1 MVALQ
6 NLKSINSGLAQSQ
19 NEISTGKTIATA
31 KDNSAIWA
39 ISKVMESD
47 VAGFNAVEDSLALGG
62 STVAVASAG
71 AEQITNILKEMKEK
85 VIAATGENVDYAKIT
100 SDVDALKAQVTSI
113 IGASQFNGSNL
124 LNADGGNITVLSSL
138 DRAADGTVTAANIG
152 VNSVN
157 FEENLDLA
165 TVNVSSAE
173 DADGSIDEI
182 ELLIQ
187 TAVNGAASLGAASKR
202 IDDQSQFI
210 SKVTDAVKNG
220 IGSMV
225 YADMEAA
232 SARLV
237 AAPSPETAFAKVAPR
252 DIIESPYRMMFVVSC
267 SISSTVWI
275 TLAFDE
281 YARCV
286 WIILVSSFATS
297 VADSSKDFE
306 ITSPVGPS
314 PASQRKYVPLSGEG
328 R

>member
-1 MVALQ
+1 MSSILTNTSAMVALQ

-62 STVAVASAG
+62 STVAVASAA

-85 VIAATGENVDYAKIT
+85 VIAATGENVDHAKIT

-138 DRAADGTVTAANIG
+138 DRASDGTVTAANIG

-173 DADGSIDEI
+173 DADGSIDDI

-187 TAVNGAASLGAASKR
+187 TAVNGAASKR

-225 YADMEAA
+225 DADMEAA

-252 DIIESPYRMMFVVSC
+252 DIIESP
-267 SISSTVWI
+267 
-275 TLAFDE
+275 
-281 YARCV
+281 
-286 WIILVSSFATS
+286 
-297 VADSSKDFE
+297 FE
-306 ITSPVGPS
+306 
-314 PASQRKYVPLSGEG
+314 
-328 R
+328 